1 MLTIRRL
8 SLPDARLLIEG
19 ARERAREIAVPMC
32 IAVTDE
38 SGQLIAFERMDGG
51 KVTSTIIA
59 QDKAFTAAGAKR
71 TTESYWEASQ
81 PGKPAFGINSAIGG
95 RLMVVAGG
103 IPVVVDGDVVGAIG
117 VSSGTPAQD
126 SDCAQSGI
134 DHFLASLRGPE
145 AS

>member
-1 MLTIRRL
+1 MLTIQRL
-8 SLPDARLLIEG
+8 SLADARTLIEG
-19 ARERAREIAVPMC
+19 ARARAVEIGVPMC

-51 KVTSTIIA
+51 KVTSTTIA

-81 PGKPAFGINSAIGG
+81 PGKPAYGINSAIGG
-95 RLMVVAGG
+95 RLLVVAGG
-103 IPVVVDGDVVGAIG
+103 IPVVVDGQVVGAVG

-126 SDCAQSGI
+126 SDCAQAGI
-134 DHFLASLRGPE
+134 DLFLAGLN
-145 AS
+145 ASEKS